1 MRQVNQQ
8 PKKAEEAVVDKHERH
23 EASAYLTKQE
33 AAALMGVHE
42 RTVSRMIKRGELVAR
57 HARNKRVQIL
67 REDVFAWREQRG
79 LPRLPQPDRLER
91 LTQEMQT
98 LKTQLHSLE
107 ERVDHLLALFAA
119 TTAVQNS
126 EEATD
131 SEQHQRSFDL
141 HDLTRLLAGFRS
153 TRSTHRS
160 LSVLE
165 KRGLPAG
172 TVTVAAFAQQHQVRV
187 NRIKKLWGENQIAL
201 TIIPREH
208 AMRNAHEWWIM
219 PEQQEQLI
227 NYWQQQQI
235 PYVACPQCPHNV
247 SDKVLAEQTSP
258 F

>member
-1 MRQVNQQ
+1 MRQVNRQ
-8 PKKAEEAVVDKHERH
+8 PKKAEEAMVDKHERH
-23 EASAYLTKQE
+23 EESVYLTRQE

-42 RTVSRMIKRGELVAR
+42 RTVSRMIIRGELAAR
-57 HARNKRVQIL
+57 HARNKRVLIL
-67 REDVFAWREQRG
+67 REDVLAWREHQG

-91 LTQEMQT
+91 LSQEMQT

-119 TTAVQNS
+119 TTAVQNI

-131 SEQHQRSFDL
+131 SEQRQRSFDL
-141 HDLTRLLAGFRS
+141 HDLTRLLASFRS

-172 TVTVAAFAQQHQVRV
+172 TVTVAAFAQQHQVQV
-187 NRIKKLWGENQIAL
+187 NRIKKLWGENHIAL

-208 AMRNAHEWWIM
+208 AMRNAREWWIT
-219 PEQQEQLI
+219 PEQQHQLI
-227 NYWQQQQI
+227 LYWQQQQI

-247 SDKVLAEQTSP
+247 SDKALAE
-258 F
+258 